1 LGECLKAGD
10 AAAAGEIIAHHVL
23 TTGDEVVEQVRNWPK
38 E

>member
-1 LGECLKAGD
+1 MSAT
-10 AAAAGEIIAHHVL
+10 AAGGIIADHVL